1 MPYRCYYAVLQV
13 SRSATQD
20 VIESAYKRLAREIH
34 PDKNRSAASH
44 SEMQSLNE
52 AYEVLSNPARRRV
65 YDDHTR
71 VYRPASSE
79 PTSKSRR
86 VTSRLNE
93 VDAVHL
99 AQRLAARWLSIAQ
112 IIQALEKRGVDR
124 GMAVFIVFARTDAP
138 RRSQWQE
145 GLSEM
150 IAGGMIL
157 LLAAAF
163 AVFIYFRAETASWQL
178 ELDKFSWSSKFIMP
192 LLVATV
198 GGVKFLRGMFRSAKA

>member
-1 MPYRCYYAVLQV
+1 
-13 SRSATQD
+13 
-20 VIESAYKRLAREIH
+20 
-34 PDKNRSAASH
+34 
-44 SEMQSLNE
+44 
-52 AYEVLSNPARRRV
+52 
-65 YDDHTR
+65 
-71 VYRPASSE
+71 
-79 PTSKSRR
+79 
-86 VTSRLNE
+86 
-93 VDAVHL
+93 VHL

-163 AVFIYFRAETASWQL
+163 AVFIYFRAETVSWQL